1 MGLGS
6 RSSGA
11 PPRRHAWRMVWQAN
25 HPFPPAM
32 NVDNLLCGFGCGRPA
47 INVLKSGK
55 PVCAGS
61 VNQCPVMRERN
72 SAGLR
77 GKNPF
82 HDRPHPRGM
91 AGKAA
96 WNRGLTWE
104 EMFGAVEA
112 QRMHVVAQS
121 NIQVAQNALRSMPEV
136 EARRREK
143 LSAEARRRGLGQYRE
158 GSGRGRKGRY
168 KG

>member
-11 PPRRHAWRMVWQAN
+11 SPRRHAWRMVWQAN

-112 QRMHVVAQS
+112 QRMHACC
-121 NIQVAQNALRSMPEV
+121 RSVQHPG
-136 EARRREK
+136 
-143 LSAEARRRGLGQYRE
+143 SAECAAFDARG
-158 GSGRGRKGRY
+158 
-168 KG
+168 